1 MNLPFCAP
9 QDIEKLESNLQIK
22 KELKSEY
29 LWHARAQLLKNKRN
43 QGSTDVQIAKIF
55 GMTEKEV
62 NIYIE
67 TFELARNHLS
77 AIRHEAEW
85 SLVDDAEHTF
95 RPIVEGKN
103 RFKKISEKDTFE
115 ALTLSYMKLPKDIS
129 VTVSGRLF
137 TKIPDVAKYQNKIKT
152 EIRKQ
157 LGEELQIEESKQI
170 PLTDSIR
177 DILAG
182 NVSINNEAIAD
193 RTLNEFIR
201 RHPEKVVPILE
212 DTIKTCRSIEKEGK
226 EQTFVLI
233 QLEKI
238 NKLLAL
244 SIDKIQ
250 EEGYDLS
257 KEGVLKEIE
266 SIEPQL
272 ESIKSWT
279 IDES

>member
-201 RHPEKVVPILE
+201 RHPEKVVP
-212 DTIKTCRSIEKEGK
+212 
-226 EQTFVLI
+226 
-233 QLEKI
+233 KI
-238 NKLLAL
+238 FA
-244 SIDKIQ
+244 I
-250 EEGYDLS
+250 
-257 KEGVLKEIE
+257 
-266 SIEPQL
+266 
-272 ESIKSWT
+272 
-279 IDES
+279 